1 MASCEPVCSFVL
13 NGSGDY
19 EISAYHINKCVYL
32 RDHTILCELGR
43 LQTFCD
49 RARPPIALVYNDA
62 GGRSREDHTNTITNM
77 SLQIHLNIGMVLTS
91 GGGGPSKGS
100 LTATGDI
107 AFIIRWAGKDM
118 RMAGWSPTTR
128 AGKWTWTLPAET
140 IDNPAFGYKGSMLQA
155 LDCLEQDILQM
166 ATTASI
172 AWQYQALNYGEP
184 PAAIPV
190 GSFRLP
196 VVGHGRYDEYV
207 AASLAAAAQPA
218 QNEPPVQPQEEDD
231 DHQNDAEVLAA
242 VDDAADAVAE
252 AADEAG
258 HTSEDE

>member
-1 MASCEPVCSFVL
+1 MLDDRSPKRQRNVADPRIIQVDSDVKLRKVWIVNTTIAEQLIYRASGETMQLGIRSATGRCRMASCEPVCSFVL

-19 EISAYHINKCVYL
+19 EISAYHINKCSYL
-32 RDHTILCELGR
+32 RDHTILGELGR

-49 RARPPIALVYNDA
+49 SATPPIALVYNDA
-62 GGRSREDHTNTITNM
+62 GGRSREDHTLTITQM

-166 ATTASI
+166 ASTASI
-172 AWQYQALNYGEP
+172 AWQY
-184 PAAIPV
+184 
-190 GSFRLP
+190 
-196 VVGHGRYDEYV
+196 
-207 AASLAAAAQPA
+207 
-218 QNEPPVQPQEEDD
+218 
-231 DHQNDAEVLAA
+231 
-242 VDDAADAVAE
+242 
-252 AADEAG
+252 
-258 HTSEDE
+258 